1 MGTSWRKMKHEAV
14 FRADAPRER
23 RFVECLYGDASQA
36 VGELVP
42 GCEVF
47 GFTKGQF
54 SLMDVIT
61 AILNQTGP
69 AKVDIST
76 WTAGKKDIGHAEQ
89 FVKTGLITDSRWVVD
104 RSFPARQLGYFRLLV
119 DRFGVENI
127 RMTRTH
133 CKFVLVQ
140 NEAWNIVLRS
150 SMNLN
155 KNPRFENF
163 EISDDS
169 AMAQYF
175 VEMVDEIFTQPDVG
189 HEPTTK
195 ELDDWF
201 GSASIRGDNVEGRKT
216 GVDSLDNAPF
226 SIEDLI

>member
-1 MGTSWRKMKHEAV
+1 MGLKTTSWKKMKHDAIY
-14 FRADAPRER
+14 RADSPRER
-23 RFVECLYGDASQA
+23 RFVECLYGDAVQA
-36 VGELVP
+36 VGELSP
-42 GCEVF
+42 GCEIF

-54 SLMDVIT
+54 SLMDVIS
-61 AILNQTGP
+61 AVLAQTGP
-69 AKVDIST
+69 ATVDIST

-89 FVKTGLITDSRWVVD
+89 FVKNGHITSARWVVD
-104 RSFPARQLGYFRLLV
+104 RSFPSRQKGYFKMLV
-119 DRFGVENI
+119 DRFGAGNI

-133 CKFVLVQ
+133 CKFVLIR
-140 NEAWNIVLRS
+140 NDAWDIVLRS

-175 VEMVDEIFTQPDVG
+175 EEMVDEIFQQPGVG

-195 ELDDWF
+195 ELDEWF
-201 GSASIRGDNVEGRKT
+201 QGCEIRGENTAAKTSNVPKMEWM
-216 GVDSLDNAPF
+216 
-226 SIEDLI
+226 